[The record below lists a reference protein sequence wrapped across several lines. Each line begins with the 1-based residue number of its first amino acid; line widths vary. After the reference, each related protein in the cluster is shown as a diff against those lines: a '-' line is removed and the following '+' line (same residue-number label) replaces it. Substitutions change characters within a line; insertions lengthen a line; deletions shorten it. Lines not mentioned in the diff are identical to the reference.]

1 MSSLDNKAGMR
12 RIQALAATLALSL
25 LVSACGFAPLYA
37 PRSNQSEGVVAGLAS
52 ITVQAAGDRVDR
64 ALRIALEDKLHA
76 NGLAAPQYLLV
87 LSSQL
92 IESDVAIQQDTEV
105 TRSNLTL
112 RTSFDLNSIET
123 GETVYEAKAFGIVA
137 YNRVPSEFANII
149 AERDAEARVASQVA
163 EEIQT
168 KLAIYFE
175 RQRM

>member
-1 MSSLDNKAGMR
+1 MNRLQV
-12 RIQALAATLALSL
+12 IATTLVLGL
-25 LVSACGFAPLYA
+25 FVSACGFTPLYA
-37 PRSNQSEGVVAGLAS
+37 PSNQSNGIIAGLGT
-52 ITVQAAGDRVDR
+52 ITVQAAGDRVNR

-76 NGLAAPQYLLV
+76 NGLAAPQFVLV
-87 LSSQL
+87 LTSQL
-92 IESDVAIQQDTEV
+92 IESDVAIRQDTEV

-112 RTSFDLNSIET
+112 RTSFILNSIET
-123 GETVYEAKAFGIVA
+123 DENLYEAKAYGIVA

-175 RQRM
+175 RQGM

>member
-1 MSSLDNKAGMR
+1 MSSLDSGAGMKR
-12 RIQALAATLALSL
+12 FQVLATTLVLSL
-25 LVSACGFAPLYA
+25 FISACGFTPLYA
-37 PRSNQSEGVVAGLAS
+37 PRNQSEGIVASLAS
-52 ITVQAAGDRVDR
+52 ITVQATGDRVNR
-64 ALRIALEDKLHA
+64 ALRIALEDKLNA
-76 NGLAAPQYLLV
+76 NSLVAPQYVLV
-87 LSSQL
+87 LTSQL

-112 RTSFDLNSIET
+112 RTSFGLNSIET

-168 KLAIYFE
+168 KLAIYLE
-175 RQRM
+175 RQGI